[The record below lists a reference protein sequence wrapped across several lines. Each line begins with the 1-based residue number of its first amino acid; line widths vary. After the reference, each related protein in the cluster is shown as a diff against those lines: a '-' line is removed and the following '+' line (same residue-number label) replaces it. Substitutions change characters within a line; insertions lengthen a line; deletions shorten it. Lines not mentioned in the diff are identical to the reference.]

1 MSPRAG
7 WAAQP
12 PLLRLGL
19 TSTAA
24 AIVAVGC
31 AESVVLLGTRPLVA
45 LVGPAVTAVSLGAVA
60 TYCWVKGDAAH
71 RAIEPSA
78 AMRRVRNG
86 LAIGLVAML
95 TLLVANAPSSQ
106 GWGSG
111 AGAQFTLS
119 IAVAAAA
126 VTLAAVAIVY
136 GRREQGVFLLR
147 GELALAREGDSM
159 ASERRHVLDAI
170 RTRHGWVALTSTA
183 VAAMLVTVGASPY
196 VYPFVGLVL
205 VPATS
210 TWAYSALR
218 MSRLERRPLAEPSSD
233 RPAGPFRV
241 VRLIAVGVLS
251 MVPVGVFWS
260 VWLGAGMPDSG
271 GFGGAQA
278 GHEAAVVLGVAV
290 LIGFVAAVVYP
301 FAAVAEAL
309 RTPMPDAAEQ
319 VWSDAESGPIIA
331 PLDLDFLRS
340 RAEGRSRVAAHA

>member
-1 MSPRAG
+1 MTARTG
-7 WAAQP
+7 WGSQP

-24 AIVAVGC
+24 ALVAVAC
-31 AESVVLLGTRPLVA
+31 AEGVGLLGTRPLVA
-45 LVGPAVTAVSLGAVA
+45 LVGPATTVVSLGAVA

-78 AMRRVRNG
+78 AMRRVRNA

-95 TLLVANAPSSQ
+95 TLLVAVAPRSQ

-119 IAVAAAA
+119 LGIAAAA
-126 VTLAAVAIVY
+126 VALSAVTIVH
-136 GRREQGVFLLR
+136 GRREQGVFLLG
-147 GELALAREGDSM
+147 GELALAPGGGSM
-159 ASERRHVLDAI
+159 ANQRRHVLDGI
-170 RTRHGWVALTSTA
+170 RARHGWAALTSTA
-183 VAAMLVTVGASPY
+183 VAAMLVAVNASPY

-205 VPATS
+205 VPSMA

-218 MSRLERRPLAEPSSD
+218 MSRLERRRLTEPSPD

-241 VRLIAVGVLS
+241 ARLIAVGVLS

-260 VWLGAGMPDSG
+260 VWLDAGVSDSG
-271 GFGGAQA
+271 VVGGAEAKQ
-278 GHEAAVVLGVAV
+278 EAAVVLGVAV
-290 LIGFVAAVVYP
+290 LVGLVAAVVYP
-301 FAAVAEAL
+301 FTAVAEAL
-309 RTPMPDAAEQ
+309 RTPTPGVDEQ
-319 VWSDAESGPIIA
+319 VRSHVDFGPIIA

-340 RAEGRSRVAAHA
+340 PADGRSRAAAHA

>member
-1 MSPRAG
+1 MGARTG
-7 WAAQP
+7 WGSQP

-24 AIVAVGC
+24 ALVAVAC
-31 AESVVLLGTRPLVA
+31 AEGVGLLGTRPLVA
-45 LVGPAVTAVSLGAVA
+45 LVGPAVTAVSLGTIG

-71 RAIEPSA
+71 RAVRPSA
-78 AMRRVRNG
+78 AMRRVRNA

-95 TLLVANAPSSQ
+95 TLLVAVAPSSE

-111 AGAQFTLS
+111 AGAQLTLS
-119 IAVAAAA
+119 LAVAAAA
-126 VTLAAVAIVY
+126 VALSAVTIVHA
-136 GRREQGVFLLR
+136 RREQGVFLLG
-147 GELALAREGDSM
+147 GELPLARGGDTM
-159 ASERRHVLDAI
+159 ASERRHVLDGM

-183 VAAMLVTVGASPY
+183 VAAMLVTVSPSPY

-205 VPATS
+205 IPSMA

-218 MSRLERRPLAEPSSD
+218 MSRLERRRLAEPSSD

-241 VRLIAVGVLS
+241 TRLIAVGVLS

-260 VWLGAGMPDSG
+260 VWLDPGMTDSG
-271 GFGGAQA
+271 VLGGAQA
-278 GHEAAVVLGVAV
+278 GNEAAVVLGVAILV
-290 LIGFVAAVVYP
+290 GLVAAVVYP

-309 RTPMPDAAEQ
+309 RTPAPQPDEQ
-319 VWSDAESGPIIA
+319 LRSDAESVPIIA

-340 RAEGRSRVAAHA
+340 RADGRSRAAAHA